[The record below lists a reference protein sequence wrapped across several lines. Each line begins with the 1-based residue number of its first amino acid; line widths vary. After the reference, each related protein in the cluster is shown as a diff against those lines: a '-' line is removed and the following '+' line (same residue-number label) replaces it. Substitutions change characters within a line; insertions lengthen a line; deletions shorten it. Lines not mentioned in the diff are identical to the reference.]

1 MEVFI
6 SKKILTFNMRTLKNE
21 LKFKTIRVSEKGQIS
36 IPSDIRKE
44 LDIKKGEQLLLVKK
58 GDKILIEKSSK
69 FSRKFS
75 SEFNFMLKHAEKVA
89 KKLWGNKEDEV
100 WDKL

>member
-6 SKKILTFNMRTLKNE
+6 SKKILTFNMRTSKSE

-44 LDIKKGEQLLLVKK
+44 LNIKKGGQLLLVKK

-69 FSRKFS
+69 VSRKFS

>member
-1 MEVFI
+1 M
-6 SKKILTFNMRTLKNE
+6 LKDE
-21 LKFKTIRVSEKGQIS
+21 LKFKTIKVSEKGQIA

-44 LDIKKGEQLLLVKK
+44 LRIRKGEQLLLIKK

-69 FSRKFS
+69 ASKKFAN
-75 SEFNFMLKHAEKVA
+75 EFNFMLKHADRVA
-89 KKLWGNKEDEV
+89 KKLWGNKEDDI

>member
-1 MEVFI
+1 M
-6 SKKILTFNMRTLKNE
+6 KTLRDE
-21 LKFKTIRVSEKGQIS
+21 LKFKTIKVSEKGQIA

-44 LDIKKGEQLLLVKK
+44 MKIKKGEELLLVKK
-58 GDKILIEKSSK
+58 GDKILIEKSSRA
-69 FSRKFS
+69 SRRFS

-89 KKLWGNKEDEV
+89 KKLWGSKEDEI